1 MQSANLKHVYASMLL
16 AMLFQLLPWEGLA
29 LELRPDFMLLTVIYW
44 LLRAPH
50 LCHIGTAWFAGLLI
64 DLATGGLFGQ
74 YALAY
79 AMTAF
84 LAVSYQRRLALFN
97 IWQQTA
103 YVFFLLLLTQ
113 TTAMVLKLF
122 GGNDFPGWDYYLH
135 SFSSIL
141 LWLVVILSPIGV
153 EAPPH
158 KS

>member
-1 MQSANLKHVYASMLL
+1 
-16 AMLFQLLPWEGLA
+16 
-29 LELRPDFMLLTVIYW
+29 LRPDFLLLTLIYW

-79 AMTAF
+79 ALTAF

-103 YVFFLLLLTQ
+103 YIFFLLLLTQ
-113 TTAMVLKLF
+113 TTVMVLKLF
-122 GGNDFPGWDYYLH
+122 GGNSFPGWDYYLH
-135 SFSSIL
+135 SFSGIL
-141 LWLVVILSPIGV
+141 LWLFVIFSPIGV